1 MEMPVRLVLTGE
13 PSILLIFVQ
22 LRQIGM
28 EITQPPLRRCAHHP
42 FVRKRTHLS
51 LLHDKSQ
58 L

>member
-28 EITQPPLRRCAHHP
+28 EITQPPLPAMRAPSLCQKKDAP
-42 FVRKRTHLS
+42 FPTA
-51 LLHDKSQ
+51 
-58 L
+58 